1 MKKNVNDSYKEMK
14 LMLGTRTQMFCVP
27 YLCNHVIKCKSL
39 INRHLFLVQFW
50 NDSLKPF
57 AEINIVVKKKKCVWP
72 FLSYFFY
79 FVIFFKKNNQLDD

>member
-14 LMLGTRTQMFCVP
+14 LMLGARTQMFCVP

-57 AEINIVVKKKKCVWP
+57 AEINIVVKKKNVSDLFSP
-72 FLSYFFY
+72 IFSTFY
-79 FVIFFKKNNQLDD
+79 FFKKNNQLDD